1 MNGNLLNVEIR
12 VEQDV
17 VLTRQRARQVAALL
31 NLSTNEQTGFA
42 TAVSE
47 LARNAFRYANG
58 GRAEFFLRVEDQ
70 RQVLGVSVH
79 DKGPGIPNLQT
90 ILDGQYQ
97 SQTGMGLG
105 IIGAKRLSD
114 QFELQTEP
122 GKGTSVTIRKW
133 LPKKSPPIT
142 TQLYAS
148 IASELAQRTPRTAL
162 EEVQQQNQ
170 ELLQAL
176 DDLRVRQEEVER
188 LNGELAE
195 TNRGVVALYAELDE
209 KAESLRKASEYKTRF
224 LSDMTHELRT
234 PLNAMISLSRLVL
247 DRTDGDL
254 TPEQEKQVRL
264 IHKSATSLGEMV
276 NDLLDLARIEAGK
289 TDLRVTQFDAADVLA
304 ALRGM
309 FRPLVGDGGVV
320 LRIDDPVGF
329 NVLQSDERKL
339 SQVLRNLV
347 SNAIKFTERGEV
359 CVHAEAGPDGTA
371 VFTVT
376 DTGIGIAPNNL
387 GLIFEDFS
395 QIDGPVQRRVRGT
408 GLGLPLTRKLAR
420 LLGGDVS
427 VSSEPN
433 VGSTFVV
440 TIPIRLSHDN
450 RRDVG
455 GESAD
460 HPSDAVLEGSRR
472 G

>member
-12 VEQDV
+12 VEEDV
-17 VLTRQRARQVAALL
+17 VLTRQRTRQIASLL
-31 NLSTNEQTGFA
+31 NLSANEQTAFA

-47 LARNAFRYANG
+47 LARNAFRYAGG
-58 GRAEFFLRVEDQ
+58 GRAEVFLRAENQ
-70 RQVLGVSVH
+70 RQVLGVTVQ

-90 ILDGQYQ
+90 ILDGQYR

-105 IIGAKRLSD
+105 IIGSKRLTD
-114 QFELQTEP
+114 EFEMQTAP
-122 GKGTSVTIRKW
+122 GKGTTVTIKKW
-133 LPKKSPPIT
+133 LPKRSPAIN
-142 TQLYAS
+142 TQLYAT
-148 IASELAQRTPRTAL
+148 IANELAQRTPQTAL

-176 DDLRVRQEEVER
+176 EDLRVRQEEVER
-188 LNGELAE
+188 LNAELAE

-209 KAESLRKASEYKTRF
+209 KAESLRKASEYKSRF

-234 PLNAMISLSRLVL
+234 PLNAMISLSRLLL

-264 IHKSATSLGEMV
+264 INKSATTLGEMV

-289 TDLRVTQFDAADVLA
+289 TDLHVADFAVTDLLV

-309 FRPLVGDGGVV
+309 FRPLVADGNVALFV
-320 LRIDDPVGF
+320 DEPHGF
-329 NVLQSDERKL
+329 NMMHSDERKL

-347 SNAIKFTERGEV
+347 SNAIKFTERGV
-359 CVHAEAGPDGTA
+359 VRVRAEAAADGTA
-371 VFTVT
+371 RFTVS
-376 DTGIGIAPNNL
+376 DTGIGISPDNL
-387 GLIFEDFS
+387 GMIFEDFS

-420 LLGGDVS
+420 LLGGDVT

-433 VGSTFVV
+433 VGSTFTVV
-440 TIPIRLSHDN
+440 IPTHLSKAGGSAEVEI
-450 RRDVG
+450 RRD
-455 GESAD
+455 
-460 HPSDAVLEGSRR
+460 HPAMEGSR
-472 G
+472 GA